1 MKTIEIPRGEWTR
14 ALDVFSRLHEG
25 WLVSLEVLAPSIG
38 AQTEF
43 RNLPLV
49 GVTSEPGGGGTIT
62 ITVAES
68 SGNPVT
74 HSIHAPEKVSIE
86 QTDADADV
94 AVEIKSADGETA
106 ILQFKTATRPET
118 ADGATPSRG

>member
-1 MKTIEIPRGEWTR
+1 MKTIEIPRGEWTH
-14 ALDVFSRLHEG
+14 ALDEFSRLHEG

-38 AQTEF
+38 AQPEF

-49 GVTSEPGGGGTIT
+49 GVTSEPGGSGTIT
-62 ITVAES
+62 IAVAAS
-68 SGNPVT
+68 AGNQIT
-74 HSIHAPEKVSIE
+74 HTIHAPHTVSIE

-106 ILQFKTATRPET
+106 ILQFKTT
-118 ADGATPSRG
+118 ARA